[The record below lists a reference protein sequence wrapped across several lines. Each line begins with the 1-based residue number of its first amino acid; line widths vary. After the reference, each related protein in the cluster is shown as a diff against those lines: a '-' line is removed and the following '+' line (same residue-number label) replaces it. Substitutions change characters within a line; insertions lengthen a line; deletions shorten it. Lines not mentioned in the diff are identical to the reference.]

1 MHIVCAGKLGIR
13 LDSMGRVKATLGAAR
28 GLVYLHEHAN
38 PSIILRNIKS
48 NNILLD
54 ENFIAKVSDFGLS
67 KSELDSERNSVTTQV
82 KGTSVSIRGG
92 GRKKF

>member
-1 MHIVCAGKLGIR
+1 MHIVYAGKSGIR
-13 LDSMGRVKATLGAAR
+13 LDLMGRVKATLGAAR
-28 GLVYLHEHAN
+28 GLVYLHEQAN

-67 KSELDSERNSVTTQV
+67 KSELDSERNSITTQV
-82 KGTSVSIRGG
+82 KGTLVSIRGG
-92 GRKKF
+92 GRKNF